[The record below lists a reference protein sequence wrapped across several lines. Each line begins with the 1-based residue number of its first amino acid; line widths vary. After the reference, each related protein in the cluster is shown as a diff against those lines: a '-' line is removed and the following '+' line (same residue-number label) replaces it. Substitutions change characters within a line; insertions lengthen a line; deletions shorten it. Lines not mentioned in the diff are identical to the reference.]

1 MGFLRCVIKKTIWG
15 NGGVGVW
22 GECVYYSC
30 LGVCVCFNGDY
41 YHDHHHHQYSH
52 SWIELNVRGSA
63 HGLGEGAIFTEAS
76 LYCSSLFVCYCLYF
90 NVSLCARASVI

>member
-1 MGFLRCVIKKTIWG
+1 M
-15 NGGVGVW
+15 W

-30 LGVCVCFNGDY
+30 LGVFVCVCVRVCVCVCVCFNGDY
-41 YHDHHHHQYSH
+41 YHDHHHHQYSR